1 MPWINQGIS
10 FWIFMLEH
18 MSMEERRQYILERSR
33 GICQEILDF
42 LKSRNP
48 KWDSRGHSDTSS
60 YDFRMSGRNIIT
72 LISDIDRSSIYLQH
86 HLNYN
91 FDYRV
96 PILEFNINKFEI
108 NYLIYINGAKKKLL
122 HEAIFN
128 IKLIERLTI

>member
-1 MPWINQGIS
+1 
-10 FWIFMLEH
+10 
-18 MSMEERRQYILERSR
+18 MSVEERRQYILDRSR

-48 KWDSRGHSDTSS
+48 KWDGRGHLDRGS

-96 PILEFNINKFEI
+96 LILEFNINKFEL
-108 NYLIYINGAKKKLL
+108 NYLIYINSAKKKLL
-122 HEAIFN
+122 NEAIDN
-128 IKLIERLTI
+128 IKLIEKLTI